1 MIEKRI
7 RLNTLNYRSNGKYEL
22 SKEFLFITI
31 DQLNKAI
38 ISSKTFELEN
48 SYNDRKNKNSII
60 EGYNLRLDG
69 HFYHVEHDNIF
80 NEISDQW

>member
-48 SYNDRKNKNSII
+48 SYKNSII

-80 NEISDQW
+80 NEITDQW

>member
-7 RLNTLNYRSNGKYEL
+7 RLNTLNYRSNSKYEL
-22 SKEFLFITI
+22 TNEFLFITI

-38 ISSKTFELEN
+38 ITSKTFELEN

-69 HFYHVEHDNIF
+69 YFYHVEHDSIF